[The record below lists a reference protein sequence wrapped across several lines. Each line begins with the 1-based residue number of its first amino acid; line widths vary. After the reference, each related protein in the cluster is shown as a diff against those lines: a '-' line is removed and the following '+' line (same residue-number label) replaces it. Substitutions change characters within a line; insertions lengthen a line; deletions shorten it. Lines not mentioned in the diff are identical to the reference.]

1 MSNRFIRVKFTP
13 QKDNQV
19 DVSRVCAPLKQTS
32 RLTLETSALFV
43 CFVLFCF
50 FFCGGYLTL
59 TREL

>member
-1 MSNRFIRVKFTP
+1 MSNKFIRVKFTP
-13 QKDNQV
+13 QKDNKV

-43 CFVLFCF
+43 CFVF

-59 TREL
+59 TKEL